1 MSAKAISEQTGK
13 EFLYKHICT
22 SAAVQNRFRYASVTA
37 ETDWERLSREHPWLL
52 TERLV
57 IKPDQL
63 IKRRG
68 KLGLVG
74 INLDLHGVREW
85 FKAHVMRETT
95 VGKAKGVLK
104 NFLIEPFVP
113 HPQEEEF
120 YVCIYATREGDHVLF
135 HHEGGVEVGDVDA
148 KAQRLLVAVD
158 EKLSEEQVTEKL
170 LTHVPDEKKPVL
182 ASFIVGLFNLYE
194 DLYFTYLE
202 INPIVVTK
210 DGVYVLDMAAKID
223 ATADYICKAK
233 WGDVEFPP
241 PFGREAYPEEAY
253 IADLD
258 AKSGASLKLTLLNP
272 RGRIWTMVAGGGAS
286 VVYSDTICDLGGVD
300 ELANYGEY
308 SGAPS
313 EQQTYDYAKTILSL
327 MTREKHTQGKV
338 LIIGGSIANF
348 TNVAATFKG
357 IVRAI
362 KDYQGPL
369 KEHEVTIFVRRGGPN
384 YQEGLRVMGEVGK
397 TTGIPIHVFGTET
410 HMTAIVGMAL
420 GHRPIPN
427 QPPMDAHTANF
438 LLNASNSAV
447 TPATTRTASFSD
459 PKTSSEFNPAKKSK
473 ADLPAAQASAGCNG
487 GMEGREKPVLLASP
501 PSVHLPPPSQFC
513 VFPVS
518 PKPMTLFRK
527 QTKAIVWG
535 MQTRAVQG
543 MMDFDYVC
551 SRDEPSVAAMV
562 YPFTGDHK
570 QKFYWGHKEILV
582 PVYKNMADAV
592 KKHPE
597 VDVLIS
603 FASLRSAF
611 DSTMESMQYPQIHTI
626 AIIAEGIPEAQTRK
640 IIKMADQ
647 KGVSIIGPATV
658 GGIKPGCFKIGNT
671 GGMLDNI
678 LASKLYRPGSVAYV
692 SRSGGMSNELNNII
706 SRTTDGV
713 FEGVA
718 IGGDRYPGSTFMD
731 HVLRYQDTPGV
742 KMIIVLGEI
751 GGTEEYKIC
760 QGIREGRITK
770 PVVCWCIGTCATMF
784 ASEVQFGHAGACAN
798 QASETAVAKN
808 QALRDAGAYVPK
820 SFDELGEVIKTVYDD
835 LVANGTIVPAQE
847 VPPPTV
853 PMDYSWARELGLI
866 RKPASFMTSICDE
879 RGQELI
885 YAGMPITE
893 VFKEEMGLGGVL
905 GLLWFQRRLPRY
917 ACQFIEMCLMVTADH
932 GPAVSGAHNTIV
944 CARAGKDLISSL
956 TSGLLTIGDR
966 FGGAL
971 DAAAKQF
978 SKAFDSGMLP
988 MEFVNKMKKDGKL
1001 IMGIGH
1007 RVKSINN
1014 PDMRVQILKDFV
1026 KQHFPSTQL
1035 LDYAL
1040 DVEKITTSKK
1050 PNLILNVD
1058 GFIGVAFVDLLRM
1071 CGGFTRDEADEFV
1084 EIGAL
1089 NGIFVLGRSMG
1100 FIGHYLDQKR
1110 LKQGLY
1116 RHPWDDISYVLP
1128 EHMSM

>member
-13 EFLYKHICT
+13 EFLYKYICT
-22 SAAVQNRFRYASVTA
+22 TAAVQNRFRYATATA
-37 ETDWERLSREHPWLL
+37 ETDWERLTQDHPWLL

-57 IKPDQL
+57 VKPDQL

-74 INLDLHGVREW
+74 VDLDLQGVREW
-85 FKAHVMRETT
+85 LKPRLMRETT

-113 HPQEEEF
+113 HSQEEEF
-120 YVCIYATREGDHVLF
+120 YTCIYATREGDYVLF
-135 HHEGGVEVGDVDA
+135 HHEGGVEVGDVDS
-148 KAQRLLVAVD
+148 KALRLLVGVD
-158 EKLSEEQVTEKL
+158 EKLTEDAVTEQL
-170 LTHVPDEKKPVL
+170 LVHVPDEKKEVL

-202 INPIVVTK
+202 INPLVVNGE
-210 DGVYVLDMAAKID
+210 GVYVLDMAAKID
-223 ATADYICKAK
+223 ATADFICKPK

-327 MTREKHTQGKV
+327 MTCEKHPDGKV

-362 KDYQGPL
+362 KDFQGPL

-427 QPPMDAHTANF
+427 QPPVAAHTANF
-438 LLNASNSAV
+438 LLNSSSSAAV
-447 TPATTRTASFSD
+447 SVCVCVSVFLQYEYVWYRDMNKCRCRPALHWSD
-459 PKTSSEFNPAKKSK
+459 VGSK
-473 ADLPAAQASAGCNG
+473 C
-487 GMEGREKPVLLASP
+487 
-501 PSVHLPPPSQFC
+501 LPP
-513 VFPVS
+513 
-518 PKPMTLFRK
+518 TLE
-527 QTKAIVWG
+527 
-535 MQTRAVQG
+535 RA
-543 MMDFDYVC
+543 
-551 SRDEPSVAAMV
+551 
-562 YPFTGDHK
+562 
-570 QKFYWGHKEILV
+570 
-582 PVYKNMADAV
+582 
-592 KKHPE
+592 
-597 VDVLIS
+597 
-603 FASLRSAF
+603 
-611 DSTMESMQYPQIHTI
+611 
-626 AIIAEGIPEAQTRK
+626 
-640 IIKMADQ
+640 
-647 KGVSIIGPATV
+647 
-658 GGIKPGCFKIGNT
+658 
-671 GGMLDNI
+671 
-678 LASKLYRPGSVAYV
+678 RP
-692 SRSGGMSNELNNII
+692 
-706 SRTTDGV
+706 
-713 FEGVA
+713 
-718 IGGDRYPGSTFMD
+718 
-731 HVLRYQDTPGV
+731 
-742 KMIIVLGEI
+742 
-751 GGTEEYKIC
+751 
-760 QGIREGRITK
+760 
-770 PVVCWCIGTCATMF
+770 
-784 ASEVQFGHAGACAN
+784 
-798 QASETAVAKN
+798 
-808 QALRDAGAYVPK
+808 
-820 SFDELGEVIKTVYDD
+820 
-835 LVANGTIVPAQE
+835 
-847 VPPPTV
+847 
-853 PMDYSWARELGLI
+853 
-866 RKPASFMTSICDE
+866 
-879 RGQELI
+879 
-885 YAGMPITE
+885 
-893 VFKEEMGLGGVL
+893 
-905 GLLWFQRRLPRY
+905 
-917 ACQFIEMCLMVTADH
+917 
-932 GPAVSGAHNTIV
+932 
-944 CARAGKDLISSL
+944 
-956 TSGLLTIGDR
+956 
-966 FGGAL
+966 
-971 DAAAKQF
+971 
-978 SKAFDSGMLP
+978 
-988 MEFVNKMKKDGKL
+988 
-1001 IMGIGH
+1001 
-1007 RVKSINN
+1007 INN

-1026 KQHFPSTQL
+1026 KQHFPATQL

-1058 GFIGVAFVDLLRM
+1058 GFIGVAFVDLLRT